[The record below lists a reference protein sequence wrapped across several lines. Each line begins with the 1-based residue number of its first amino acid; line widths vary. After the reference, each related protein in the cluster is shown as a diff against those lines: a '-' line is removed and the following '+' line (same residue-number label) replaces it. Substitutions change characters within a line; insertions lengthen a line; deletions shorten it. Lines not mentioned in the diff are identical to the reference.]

1 MDANVLCKECECAF
15 TVGPGIGKACEGVVG
30 HSDARV
36 VRCRHCKKRV
46 QPDPS
51 FFGVPTLCPSCHREF
66 TVEAEEDSDKL
77 IVFRGDPHS
86 LKILTGIGVVGG
98 MFAVAAFQTV
108 ETSGQLITVLVVAAM
123 FSAIGFV
130 IRSYYGGVEQ

>member
-1 MDANVLCKECECAF
+1 
-15 TVGPGIGKACEGVVG
+15 
-30 HSDARV
+30 
-36 VRCRHCKKRV
+36 
-46 QPDPS
+46 
-51 FFGVPTLCPSCHREF
+51 LCPSCHREF

-123 FSAIGFV
+123 FSAIGSV